1 MLKSYAFAS
10 NTGVLIFVGVVVLS
24 LQLHF
29 DVVESVSKAK
39 SCEAEQFRT
48 RQNRDDDRG
57 KRPAKSSP
65 TLANS
70 DRAAVE
76 DPRPRDKQKQME
88 DRQLQ
93 QLPNASAT
101 GAAQRG
107 KVKCECTIYS
117 PNYRTY
123 FLFVGN
129 YICRKLTIL
138 FDFEP
143 KQRGVHST
151 IV

>member
-1 MLKSYAFAS
+1 MLKSSAFAS

-39 SCEAEQFRT
+39 SCEVEQFRT

-65 TLANS
+65 ALANS
-70 DRAAVE
+70 DPAAVE

-107 KVKCECTIYS
+107 KVKCECTIYF

-129 YICRKLTIL
+129 YVC
-138 FDFEP
+138 
-143 KQRGVHST
+143 
-151 IV
+151 